1 MIWTNENA
9 QASGSVGLGLTLS
22 SASRRGSGPC
32 RIPTEVSLAPQVIVW
47 GNYGRMERK
56 QFMGVARV
64 LLEELDLTTL
74 AVGWY
79 KLFPTSSMVDP
90 ATGPLL
96 RQASQLSLES
106 TVGPCGERS

>member
-1 MIWTNENA
+1 MKLGHACVTLRDSSIQKIWICKAKQTSTNSNQTA
-9 QASGSVGLGLTLS
+9 VSVL
-22 SASRRGSGPC
+22 
-32 RIPTEVSLAPQVIVW
+32 QVIVW

-64 LLEELDLTTL
+64 LLEELDLSTL